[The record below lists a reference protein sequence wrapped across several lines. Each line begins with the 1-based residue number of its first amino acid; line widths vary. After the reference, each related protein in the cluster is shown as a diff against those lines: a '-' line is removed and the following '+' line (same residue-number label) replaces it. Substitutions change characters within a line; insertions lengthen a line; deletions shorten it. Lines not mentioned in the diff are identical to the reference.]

1 MVTIL
6 RRKVTNNVNHG
17 YLCWFIV
24 FNQRGAQ
31 MTKKKEIINAFHPDY
46 VKTYHPEFLEY
57 FRLLTLQK
65 RNGEAMTR
73 FVNKKRKT
81 APNRGTI
88 FGISDKV

>member
-1 MVTIL
+1 
-6 RRKVTNNVNHG
+6 
-17 YLCWFIV
+17 
-24 FNQRGAQ
+24 
-31 MTKKKEIINAFHPDY
+31 MTQKKQEIINAFHPDY

-65 RNGEAMTR
+65 RNGEARTK

-81 APNRGTI
+81 VPTHGTI